1 MYPMEIEDQLK
12 KAREVEQ
19 LLWKSIES
27 YLETDKDIVMTSAV
41 LIRIALSLYT
51 VILPDDEDVEKIAIQ
66 GIKTIPDLRKL
77 MKRELTGI
85 SESSTI
91 H

>member
-1 MYPMEIEDQLK
+1 MEIEDQLD
-12 KAREVEQ
+12 KAREIEQ
-19 LLWKSIES
+19 LMWKTIES
-27 YLETDKDIVMTSAV
+27 YLETDKDIILTSAV

-51 VILPDDEDVEKIAIQ
+51 IILPDDEDVEKIAIQ
-66 GIKTIPDLRKL
+66 GMKTIPDLRKL
-77 MKRELTGI
+77 MRRELTGI

>member
-1 MYPMEIEDQLK
+1 MEIEDQLE

-19 LLWKSIES
+19 LLWQTIEG
-27 YLETDKDIVMTSAV
+27 YLESDKDIILTSAV

-51 VILPDDEDVEKIAIQ
+51 IILPDDEDVEKIAIQ
-66 GIKTIPDLRKL
+66 GMKTIPDLRKL
-77 MKRELTGI
+77 MRRELTGI

>member
-1 MYPMEIEDQLK
+1 MEIEDQLK

-77 MKRELTGI
+77 MKRELNSI

>member
-1 MYPMEIEDQLK
+1 MEIEDQLK

-27 YLETDKDIVMTSAV
+27 YLETDKDIVITSAV

-85 SESSTI
+85 SENSTI

>member
-1 MYPMEIEDQLK
+1 MEIEDQLK

>member
-1 MYPMEIEDQLK
+1 MEIEDQLD
-12 KAREVEQ
+12 KAREIEQ
-19 LLWKSIES
+19 LMWKTIEG
-27 YLETDKDIVMTSAV
+27 YLESDKDIILTSAV

-51 VILPDDEDVEKIAIQ
+51 VILPDDKDVEKIAIQ
-66 GIKTIPDLRKL
+66 GMKTIPDLRKL
-77 MKRELTGI
+77 MRRELTGI

>member
-1 MYPMEIEDQLK
+1 MEIEDQLK

-51 VILPDDEDVEKIAIQ
+51 VILPDDEDVEKIAIE
-66 GIKTIPDLRKL
+66 GMKTIPDLRKL

>member
-1 MYPMEIEDQLK
+1 MEIEDQLD
-12 KAREVEQ
+12 KAREIEQ
-19 LLWKSIES
+19 LMWKTIES
-27 YLETDKDIVMTSAV
+27 YLETDKDIILTSAV

-51 VILPDDEDVEKIAIQ
+51 VILPDDEDVEKIAIE
-66 GIKTIPDLRKL
+66 GMKTIPDLRKL

>member
-1 MYPMEIEDQLK
+1 MEIEDQLE
-12 KAREVEQ
+12 KAREIEQ
-19 LLWKSIES
+19 LMWKTIEG
-27 YLETDKDIVMTSAV
+27 YLESDKDIILTSAV

-77 MKRELTGI
+77 MRRELNGI
-85 SESSTI
+85 SESNTI

>member
-66 GIKTIPDLRKL
+66 GMKTIPDLRKL

>member
-1 MYPMEIEDQLK
+1 MEIEDQLK

-85 SESSTI
+85 SENSTI